1 MKLKMGLAL
10 LMSGVLS
17 LSARTWTS
25 VDGSKELEGELK
37 SFDAESG
44 KVTIQVD
51 GAEVVFD
58 LDKLS
63 EEDQMFLKKDAEGE
77 LNITELLGKATLHQ
91 VIDGKMKEVSFEAE
105 PEYYLL
111 YFSASW

>member
-1 MKLKMGLAL
+1 MKLKMAVAFLV
-10 LMSGVLS
+10 SGVLS

-25 VDGSKELEGELK
+25 ADGEKELEGELQ
-37 SFDAESG
+37 SFDEGTG
-44 KVTIQVD
+44 KVTIKVE
-51 GAEVVFD
+51 GSEVVFD

-63 EEDQMFLKKDAEGE
+63 DKDQSFVQKNGE
-77 LNITELLGKATLHQ
+77 SEVNITELLKDATLHQ
-91 VIDGKMKEVSFEAE
+91 VVEGKVQEVEFSAE